1 MRLTDHAV
9 RFVNICHFLR
19 QQQQLLLGT
28 LGEGKAEGDFELLK
42 GRKDLS
48 SIKILGA
55 FWDFE
60 RYGWQGRNERIELLK
75 QKTVLLSTKIGFGS

>member
-28 LGEGKAEGDFELLK
+28 LGEGKAEGPFELLK
-42 GRKDLS
+42 QIYHQSKFWGPS
-48 SIKILGA
+48 GILRDMDGKGGM
-55 FWDFE
+55 
-60 RYGWQGRNERIELLK
+60 RELNC
-75 QKTVLLSTKIGFGS
+75 

>member
-9 RFVNICHFLR
+9 RFVDICHFLR

-42 GRKDLS
+42 RRQFFIYQNMGS
-48 SIKILGA
+48 SGVLRDSKG
-55 FWDFE
+55 
-60 RYGWQGRNERIELLK
+60 GWQGWNERIELLK
-75 QKTVLLSTKIGFGS
+75 QKTDLLSVGFGR